1 MVIRPITM
9 AVPADISVRQAG
21 IIAVAPRIITM
32 AGAVIIAG
40 IKMPA
45 VKKLILHRRDIFFPH
60 NATGEPRI
68 FSLQRCK
75 REFVTFAVGVVI
87 DRLEESIDPQP

>member
-1 MVIRPITM
+1 MPAMEKATMVIRPITM

-45 VKKLILHRRDIFFPH
+45 VK
-60 NATGEPRI
+60 N
-68 FSLQRCK
+68 
-75 REFVTFAVGVVI
+75 
-87 DRLEESIDPQP
+87 